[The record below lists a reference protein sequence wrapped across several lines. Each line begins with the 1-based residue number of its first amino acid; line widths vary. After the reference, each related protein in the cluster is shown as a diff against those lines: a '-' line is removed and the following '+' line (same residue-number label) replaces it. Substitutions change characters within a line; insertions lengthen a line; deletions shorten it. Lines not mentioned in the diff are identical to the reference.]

1 MAKCWLKS
9 REPSAV
15 STKECAT
22 LAMLF

>member
-22 LAMLF
+22 LAVLF